1 MWPEPSSSNTDP
13 GHNYETLGCSYWE
26 VFGAEVALS
35 RQDQFLKKKELNPF
49 QDVQAMS
56 RMLRT
61 ANLDMSIQ
69 TWIFMDKTLILG
81 LTLSILH

>member
-1 MWPEPSSSNTDP
+1 M
-13 GHNYETLGCSYWE
+13 
-26 VFGAEVALS
+26 ALS
-35 RQDQFLKKKELNPF
+35 RQDQFWKKKSKELNPF

-56 RMLRT
+56 RMLWT